1 MGQAALKISRSNFYG
16 GEQSDLLILRVADEP
31 NNLEEEK
38 QKWKSR
44 IGRHSLFSGGEFEHW
59 LYG

>member
-1 MGQAALKISRSNFYG
+1 VGQAALKISRSNFYG

-38 QKWKSR
+38 QK
-44 IGRHSLFSGGEFEHW
+44 
-59 LYG
+59 